1 MNEPLGVFTRCSNIN
16 INEKPTWKTIQKTK
30 CSLDFT
36 GKGTVSTDSEDFCLL
51 PVDPFESCKAIG
63 CCDDEETDQSWN
75 LNTKD
80 DGSLPEDVLESL
92 ELAETEVLGIKNT
105 ITKEKD
111 EEKDEEQ
118 DKEQDKEQEKDEE
131 KDEEQDKEQDEEQDK
146 EQDEATDEDNEPPVP
161 PRKLVEFRKAEQDA
175 LVVQAKI
182 LQNAGFHTALL
193 NVNKEENDVE
203 KLDRKKKQ
211 IKRYQ
216 EVLSESLVLSQVL
229 LLTTQ
234 EKEEHGTQMLAMNDV
249 LLGMKKGSVDYDLL
263 HLLDRS
269 IHASLTKSDLALATL
284 GKLNINILLVSHL
297 YF

>member
-1 MNEPLGVFTRCSNIN
+1 M
-16 INEKPTWKTIQKTK
+16 QKTK

-105 ITKEKD
+105 ITK
-111 EEKDEEQ
+111 
-118 DKEQDKEQEKDEE
+118 EKDEE